1 MNDQNKQHQMPLS
14 EEGQDLEEARLDEV
28 TGGMQ
33 PQAPTPSPP
42 WNHPFDSGT
51 APTTPAV
58 NKVLHLYLPQI
69 DKVGEAL
76 DHINTTALK
85 ENRAPTGKVM
95 GPWISWDVAKK

>member
-1 MNDQNKQHQMPLS
+1 MNDQNKQQQMLLS
-14 EEGQDLEEARLDEV
+14 EGALLKV
-28 TGGMQ
+28 TGGVL
-33 PQAPTPSPP
+33 P

-58 NKVLHLYLPQI
+58 NNALHLYLPQI

-85 ENRAPTGKVM
+85 ENRAPTGKVL